1 MKKIYCL
8 ILSLITVFTL
18 SFTSVAYASE
28 PTYTFEFSSEDAIS
42 SEIATRL
49 SRGESDFTIERTFPT
64 SEPGVSNEI
73 SIRVWTTTANESL
86 RVARATDTV
95 NWALSGRYYLIS
107 NDETISNYGNHGSVD
122 YTGSSLQNAHW
133 EVYHDLTYKYADKY
147 TATATDSEVDVSNGT
162 KFLGK
167 YKLKNKSTGNYAET
181 AEIYI
186 IVKNDGHWESKG
198 NFGAIHVD

>member
-1 MKKIYCL
+1 MKKIHCL

-28 PTYTFEFSSEDAIS
+28 QTCTFEFLSEDAIS
-42 SEIATRL
+42 SEITTRL
-49 SRGESDFTIERTFPT
+49 SDGESDFTVERTFPT
-64 SEPGVSNEI
+64 SEPDVSNEI
-73 SIRVWTTTANESL
+73 SIHVWTTTANDSL
-86 RVARATDTV
+86 RVARAADTV
-95 NWALSGRYYLIS
+95 NWALSGRYYLTS
-107 NDETISNYGNHGSVD
+107 NEETISNYGNHGSVD
-122 YTGSSLQNAHW
+122 YTGSSLTNAHW

-147 TATATDSEVDVSNGT
+147 TATATDSEVSVSNGK

-186 IVKNDGHWESKG
+186 IVENDGHWESKG
-198 NFGAIHVD
+198 NFSAIHVD